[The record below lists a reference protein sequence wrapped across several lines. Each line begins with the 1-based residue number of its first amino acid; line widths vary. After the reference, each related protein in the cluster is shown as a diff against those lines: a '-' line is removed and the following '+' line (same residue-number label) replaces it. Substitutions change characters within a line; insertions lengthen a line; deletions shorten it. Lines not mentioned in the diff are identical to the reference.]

1 MRPRATCLHCGADVE
16 SLAFCGVCGRSLRTG
31 APAKPRILPGRMA
44 RLRRA
49 RAVRGGF
56 LVLALAC
63 IAVLAAL
70 LADAPG
76 LALLVAAFLLP
87 LLIALRLIRLDVF
100 EREPVRIWF
109 LVGIAGF
116 LAGVAISMG
125 HAYVIDQFWFSGARF
140 HAGAAG
146 FAGEAADGDGP
157 PPIVV
162 LVLGGIVLPIL
173 GVALQF
179 ALPLVLRRFP
189 PLRNE
194 VVDGVILGAVAGS
207 GFVAAS
213 TVVYFWPLVSGPVAG
228 IGVSE
233 TTAMT
238 LGTVFLR
245 PMLFAL
251 ISGLIGAGI
260 WRSAL
265 SQRAA
270 DLVVPVTIGLIALF
284 LYTVVDL
291 ILMPYG
297 VLAELGWLGLITA
310 VLGVFGRR
318 ELHRAIRFDR
328 ERLLSGAG
336 RVVCPRCRNVTPP
349 GSFCAACGEPLS
361 KPTPI
366 LHAESTQ
373 PEPVR
378 AEAGTPN
385 SVLDSQGRDSELE

>member
-16 SLAFCGVCGRSLRTG
+16 SLAFCGVCGRSLRAG
-31 APAKPRILPGRMA
+31 PPAEPRVLPGRMA

-49 RAVRGGF
+49 RRVRGGF
-56 LVLALAC
+56 LVMAVVC
-63 IAVLAAL
+63 IAVLVAL

-76 LALLVAAFLLP
+76 IALLVAAFLLP

-116 LAGVAISMG
+116 LAGVATAIG
-125 HAYVIDQFWFSGARF
+125 HAYVIDQFWFSDARF

-146 FAGEAADGDGP
+146 FAGKAAAGDGP

-162 LVLGGIVLPIL
+162 LVLSGIVLPIL
-173 GVALQF
+173 GVGLQF
-179 ALPLVLRRFP
+179 ALPLLLRRFP

-194 VVDGVILGAVAGS
+194 VVDGVILGAVAGC

-233 TTAMT
+233 VTAMI
-238 LGTVFLR
+238 LGAVFLR
-245 PMLFAL
+245 PVLFSL

-265 SQRAA
+265 SQRSA
-270 DLVVPVTIGLIALF
+270 DLVVPVAIGLLALF
-284 LYTVVDL
+284 LFTVVDL

-297 VLAELGWLGLITA
+297 VLAELGWLGLITV
-310 VLGVFGRR
+310 VLAVFGRR

-328 ERLLSGAG
+328 ERLMSGGG
-336 RVVCPRCRNVTPP
+336 RVVCPRCCSVTPP

-378 AEAGTPN
+378 AEAGTTH
-385 SVLDSQGRDSELE
+385 SILDSQGTDSQPE